1 MKTIELFSAT
11 ESFSKVA
18 RAFGH
23 ETDTYEI
30 DPVFNPDHCVDILEL
45 KNLPQVDVLWASPPC
60 EGFSVASMGA
70 NWTGGKGAYVP
81 KGKSAFMSIA
91 LAKKTIELIEQSK
104 PTYWFIENPRGLLRK
119 MHWMED
125 FLLRS
130 DGRRRT
136 VTYCQ
141 YGDDRM
147 KPTDIWTNC
156 KTWISKPMCSN
167 GSSCHIS
174 APRGSSTGTQG
185 IKTYRDRSRIP
196 EKLFIE
202 IFNSLQN

>member
-1 MKTIELFSAT
+1 M
-11 ESFSKVA
+11 
-18 RAFGH
+18 
-23 ETDTYEI
+23 
-30 DPVFNPDHCVDILEL
+30 
-45 KNLPQVDVLWASPPC
+45 LWASPPC

-70 NWTGGKGAYVP
+70 NWTGGERAYIP

-119 MHWMED
+119 MDWMEE
-125 FLLRS
+125 FLRKN

-141 YGDDRM
+141 YGDTRM

-156 KTWISKPMCSN
+156 KTWVPKPQCSN

-185 IKTYRDRSRIP
+185 IKTYADRSRIP